1 MHASYKGDC
10 SAHYQTFFFFGASSI
25 PESIIIQPGF
35 FTPSTSGAFFKL
47 WPFSKH
53 YMEQCLPVNDLIS
66 VNVTDIPSI
75 AFKMVHY
82 TQGKGGVNYTQ
93 FLSISLCQQEFGQ
106 RVLLDLP
113 ICVLHTHM
121 LWRDRCPLFCFYHH
135 CFSIHQSKSIEVA
148 HCKVQTEWLQ
158 LQHKLCFSS

>member
-1 MHASYKGDC
+1 MHLTKVTAVHTTKHSF
-10 SAHYQTFFFFGASSI
+10 SLVHHLYQNQSLSSLAC
-25 PESIIIQPGF
+25 

-53 YMEQCLPVNDLIS
+53 YMEQCLQENDLTS

-75 AFKMVHY
+75 AFKMMHY

-121 LWRDRCPLFCFYHH
+121 LWRDCCPLFCFYHH
-135 CFSIHQSKSIEVA
+135 CFRIHQSKSIEVA

-158 LQHKLCFSS
+158 LQHKLCFSA